1 MHKTQQTTTC
11 PCMPSDAL
19 CVLQV
24 RSLSDLHQQA
34 QKYNAQLQEYNGK
47 LQQEISSASQG
58 LMKLQVRLLATLTV
72 CRAYLSAAC
81 PAVKPGSACAL
92 LHPGPCS
99 KALTGQS
106 TAVC

>member
-1 MHKTQQTTTC
+1 MHKIGAALPNETQQIPTC

-24 RSLSDLHQQA
+24 HSLSDLHQQA

-58 LMKLQVRLLATLTV
+58 LMKLQVSPGVTFTV
-72 CRAYLSAAC
+72 CYVYLSAAC
-81 PAVKPGSACAL
+81 PTVSKGSA
-92 LHPGPCS
+92 
-99 KALTGQS
+99 
-106 TAVC
+106 